1 MGISLIHKNK
11 MMKKLIWI
19 LVVVAMQ
26 TLQVDAQQVADG
38 PRPQGFAI
46 DPAQPVNAA
55 DAQITEVKLAVFES
69 DSIRIIPADSVDTFL
84 KRRRL
89 SPSAGEIHSEG
100 TSAGPVAKLY
110 SYNYPSVD
118 ADGNKV
124 TLSSLMAVPT
134 RMVIGTPAAPNN
146 LVIGCHVTITSNYES
161 PTQYFH
167 GGSWMSD
174 VGMQLWYARYDF
186 IRQTCCLVILP
197 DYEGYGVSKSRPH
210 PYLYQELTARQVVDG
225 VRYGLALYKANIDTG
240 EKFQAFEKGWK
251 SVCVGYSQGGSVSLA
266 THRFIEENGLSSEL
280 NFAGSVCGDGPYD
293 PIEHLLYYVT
303 DNGETY
309 DDGNSTAHEAMTVS
323 MPIVMPL
330 ILKGMCDRNPFMR
343 QHQVSDYLSEK
354 FLRTGVID
362 FINAKSKSDTNK
374 QYSTDDINDAFKN
387 MRKNGLS
394 YIYTDENGQ
403 TQHGSYSA
411 SQMESMLDKE
421 SGGNVHGK
429 LREMLTPAG
438 VNYFQNLAAYK
449 QDHEGEDIPTP
460 AGRGVMEDLHRAL
473 ASNSLVGGWTPTHRI
488 GFYHSTYDTVVP
500 YVNLLSFIRHQDS
513 LNYYFHNKTRSSAA
527 GVNPSHIVGEGQAD
541 VYILDDDTKN
551 DHVDAGQSFYF
562 AVGVSSPDMI
572 LMKWVLQG
580 KN

>member
-1 MGISLIHKNK
+1 
-11 MMKKLIWI
+11 MKKLLFI
-19 LVVVAMQ
+19 LVAALLQ
-26 TLQVDAQQVADG
+26 TMPVGAQQPADVPENDFG
-38 PRPQGFAI
+38 NKTPAFAI
-46 DPAQPVNAA
+46 DPAQPVLAS
-55 DAQITEVKLAVFES
+55 DAQITEVRLAVFEP
-69 DSIRIIPADSVDTFL
+69 DSIRIVPADSVKPL
-84 KRRRL
+84 LSRRRL
-89 SPSAGEIHSEG
+89 SPSAAEIAKEG
-100 TSAGPVAKLY
+100 TAAGPVAILY

-134 RMVIGTPAAPNN
+134 RMLLDTPAAPEN

-186 IRQTCCLVILP
+186 IRQTCCLVIMP
-197 DYEGYGVSKSRPH
+197 DYEGYGVSKTRPH

-225 VRYGLALYKANIDTG
+225 VRYGLALYKANIGTG
-240 EKFQAFEKGWK
+240 EKFKSFEDGWK

-280 NFAGSVCGDGPYD
+280 HFAGSVCGDGPYD
-293 PIEHLLYYVT
+293 PIEHMLYYMT

-309 DDGNSTAHEAMTVS
+309 DDDATEHRPMTVS

-362 FINAKSKSDTNK
+362 FINAKSKNDNSK
-374 QYSTDDINDAFKN
+374 QYSTNDINDAFKK
-387 MRKNGLS
+387 MRKNGLAYT
-394 YIYTDENGQ
+394 YIDEKGER
-403 TQHGSYSA
+403 QHGSYSA
-411 SQMESMLDKE
+411 AQMEEMLYKE

-429 LREMLTPAG
+429 LQEILTPMG
-438 VNYFQNLAAYK
+438 FNYFQTLAAYR
-449 QDHEGEDIPTP
+449 QNHEGEDIPTP

-473 ASNSLVGGWTPTHRI
+473 ASNSLVAGWTPTHRI
-488 GFYHSTYDTVVP
+488 GFYHSSHDTVVP

-513 LNYYFHNKTRSSAA
+513 LNYYFHNRSRSSAA
-527 GVNPSHIVGEGQAD
+527 GVNPSHIVSEGKAD
-541 VYILDDDTKN
+541 VYIIDDDSKK
-551 DHVDAGQSFYF
+551 DHVDAGQDFYF

-572 LMKWVLQG
+572 LMKWVLKG
-580 KN
+580 K